1 MLSREV
7 LFDTNAMISW
17 MDDNEAIATS
27 FPHHIIPV
35 LPFAVVAELYMGVLH
50 STRVASNM
58 SALEANLQDLLV
70 VYPDAATNFVFGK
83 VSANLRRK
91 GRRIEHNDIWIASLS
106 IQHGVPLLSRDSG
119 FLDVEGLEL
128 ATW

>member
-1 MLSREV
+1 MLPREV

-17 MDDNEAIATS
+17 MDDREGIATS
-27 FPHHIIPV
+27 FPHQIIPV
-35 LPFAVVAELYMGVLH
+35 LPFAVVAELYMGVLN
-50 STRVASNM
+50 SSRVTSNM

-83 VSANLRRK
+83 VSAKLRRK

-106 IQHGVPLLSRDSG
+106 IQHGIPLLSRDSG
-119 FLDVEGLEL
+119 FQDVEGLEL